1 MKRFGN
7 EPEIEYGNGGNMYH
21 LFDHY
26 MVGERAYSQMMM
38 AVCEKYAL
46 TYAELTVVMFLA
58 NNPSLDTASDIVK
71 YQNLAK
77 SHVSVSV
84 RELEEQGMLSREYR
98 DGDRR
103 TVHLCLT
110 AKAKPVISSA
120 RAAQQRF
127 ANVMLSEISE
137 EEKETLIRI
146 LRKIDQNI
154 VAQSLC

>member
-1 MKRFGN
+1 
-7 EPEIEYGNGGNMYH
+7 MYH

-26 MVGERAYSQMMM
+26 MLGERAYTQMMM
-38 AVCEKYAL
+38 TVCEKYEL
-46 TYAELTVVMFLA
+46 TYAELTVIMFLA

-84 RELEEQGMLSREYR
+84 RELEEQGLLFREHR

-103 TVHLCLT
+103 TDHLCLT
-110 AKAKPVISSA
+110 PKASTVIADA
-120 RAAQQRF
+120 RDAQQRF
-127 ANVMLSEISE
+127 ANAMLSEISE
-137 EEKETLIRI
+137 EEKVALVRI

-154 VAQSLC
+154 VAQALC